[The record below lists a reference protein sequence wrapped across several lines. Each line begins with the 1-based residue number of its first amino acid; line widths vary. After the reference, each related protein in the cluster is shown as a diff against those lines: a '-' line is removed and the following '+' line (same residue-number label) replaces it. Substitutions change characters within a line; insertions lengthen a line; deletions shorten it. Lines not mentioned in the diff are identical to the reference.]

1 MMPALKNIL
10 GLESV
15 SLVDGFLRYL
25 LRSYDERRRL
35 FLGLTLSRLTI
46 QSF

>member
-1 MMPALKNIL
+1 MPALNNIL
-10 GLESV
+10 ELESV
-15 SLVDGFLRYL
+15 SLVDGFLRYP

-35 FLGLTLSRLTI
+35 FLGLTPSRLTI